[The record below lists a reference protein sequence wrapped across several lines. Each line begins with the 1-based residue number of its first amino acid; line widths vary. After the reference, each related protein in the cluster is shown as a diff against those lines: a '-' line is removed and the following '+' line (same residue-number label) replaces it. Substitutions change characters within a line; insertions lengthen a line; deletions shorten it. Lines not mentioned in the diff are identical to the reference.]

1 MQLFRLLETISIELP
16 AKGGMA
22 ALAEKLSKGVLI
34 LKRTFSLL
42 LSVVIAVCAFT
53 SCNKAPAS
61 NKTAAEVFDAINAA
75 FAEQYKDVEGVEGA
89 IPNMPMDV
97 DDTVLKEKFGIDPEW
112 VEDYKGQIAGMMT
125 NCDMLVVVK
134 AKDGQ
139 LDKVKE
145 GLEKGKADQ
154 NALFEFYGVMGNP
167 ERLAASKIVTNGN
180 YAALLMVG
188 ILTDNAAEGFDFSG
202 DVRLA
207 EDTFNKTI
215 NG

>member
-1 MQLFRLLETISIELP
+1 M
-16 AKGGMA
+16 
-22 ALAEKLSKGVLI
+22 
-34 LKRTFSLL
+34 
-42 LSVVIAVCAFT
+42 VIAVCAFA
-53 SCNKAPAS
+53 SCSKAPAS

-89 IPNMPMDV
+89 INNMPMDV
-97 DDTVLKEKFGIDPEW
+97 DDTTLKEKLSVDPEW

-139 LDKVKE
+139 IDKVKE
-145 GLEKGKADQ
+145 GLEKAKADQ
-154 NALFEFYGVMGNP
+154 TAQFEFYGVMGNP
-167 ERLAASKIVTNGN
+167 ERLEASKVVTNGN

-188 ILTDNAAEGFDFSG
+188 VISDSMTESFDFSE

-207 EDTFNKTI
+207 EDTFNNTI